1 MKNIKRKSIIAILLV
16 ILISIVSV
24 DKVKAENILCT
35 S

>member
-24 DKVKAENILCT
+24 DKVKAHI
-35 S
+35 